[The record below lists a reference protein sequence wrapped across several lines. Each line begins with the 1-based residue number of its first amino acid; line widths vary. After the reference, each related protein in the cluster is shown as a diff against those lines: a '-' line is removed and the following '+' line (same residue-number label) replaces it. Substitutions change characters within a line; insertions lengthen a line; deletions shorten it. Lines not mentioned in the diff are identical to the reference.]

1 MYELKGT
8 ITVKKA
14 TQQISDKFR
23 KREFVVSD
31 NDAQYPQV
39 IQFELTQDRC
49 SVLDSYNE
57 GDEVQV
63 TFNIRG
69 REWQSPQGDTK
80 YFVSLNAWK
89 IERIGD
95 AEPASAPAHS
105 PGPPTGEAAP
115 PDTFVPDSDDDDLPF

>member
-1 MYELKGT
+1 MYDLKGT
-8 ITVKKA
+8 IKA
-14 TQQISDKFR
+14 IKDTQQVSDKFR

-49 SVLDSYNE
+49 SAIDGYNV

-69 REWQSPQGDTK
+69 REWTSPQGEVK

-89 IERIGD
+89 IDRLGE
-95 AEPASAPAHS
+95 SAP
-105 PGPPTGEAAP
+105 PPQAAP
-115 PDTFVPDSDDDDLPF
+115 PAGESAAPDTFAPNADDDDLPF